1 MSRAPTRTLQPQ
13 VSVSYSFCP
22 FYHSAQGVPATVT
35 QEAHEFHVTK
45 HVTQSPPDIAP
56 YLRLQ
61 RLILDSRLSQGHALR
76 ATPPLPGGVTGR
88 TQPGRL
94 HPNDIGEHT
103 ESPSLAD
110 YACRMVPAQT
120 SSEYTPA

>member
-61 RLILDSRLSQGHALR
+61 RLILDSRLRQVHALR
-76 ATPPLPGGVTGR
+76 AKTPPPLPGGVTGR
-88 TQPGRL
+88 TQPGGL
-94 HPNDIGEHT
+94 HPNDIGEHA

-110 YACRMVPAQT
+110 YAYRMVPDQT
-120 SSEYTPA
+120 SSE